1 MEIRSENNKEDN
13 EIINPLRNI
22 ANKLA
27 DKKNKNNPYNIYIR
41 VECLTHCISSFNFHF
56 VLPHTISKFH

>member
-27 DKKNKNNPYNIYIR
+27 DKKNKNNPYICKKIKKRR
-41 VECLTHCISSFNFHF
+41 V
-56 VLPHTISKFH
+56 